1 METSIVRRR
10 VTETIERARRS
21 AAQRREKSEE
31 AARAYDEF
39 LQQVATPLVKQ
50 IAGALRASGYPFGV
64 FTPGGAVRLSSER
77 ASQDYIEIS
86 LDNSGDEPV
95 VLGRVSRARGRR
107 IIETEQPIATGP
119 IGELTEDQLLEFV
132 MKELERFVER

>member
-10 VTETIERARRS
+10 VTETIEHARRS
-21 AAQRREKSEE
+21 AAQRRERSEE

-39 LQQVATPLVKQ
+39 LQHVATPLVKQ

-64 FTPGGAVRLSSER
+64 FTPGGAVRLSSEK
-77 ASQDYIEIS
+77 APQDYVELT

-107 IIETEQPIATGP
+107 IIETERPVATGP
-119 IGELTEDQLLEFV
+119 IGELTEAQLLEFLL
-132 MKELERFVER
+132 KELEPFVER

>member
-1 METSIVRRR
+1 METSFVRQR
-10 VTETIERARRS
+10 VMQTIDRARRT
-21 AAQRREKSEE
+21 AAQRRQKTEE

-39 LQQVATPLVKQ
+39 LQRVATPLLKQ
-50 IAGALRASGYPFGV
+50 VAGALKASGHPFGV
-64 FTPGGAVRLSSER
+64 FTPGGAVRLSSEK

-119 IGELTEDQLLEFV
+119 IGELTEEQLLEFLL
-132 MKELERFVER
+132 KELERFVAP

>member
-21 AAQRREKSEE
+21 AAGRRERTEE

-39 LQQVATPLVKQ
+39 LQRVATPLVRQ

-64 FTPGGAVRLSSER
+64 ITPGGAVQLISER
-77 ASQDYIEIS
+77 ASEDYIELS
-86 LDNSGDEPV
+86 LDSSGDEPV
-95 VLGRVSRARGRR
+95 VVARVRQARGRR
-107 IIETEQPIATGP
+107 ILETEQPISTGP
-119 IGELTEDQLLEFV
+119 IGELTEVQVLEFLL
-132 MKELERFVER
+132 KELAPFVER